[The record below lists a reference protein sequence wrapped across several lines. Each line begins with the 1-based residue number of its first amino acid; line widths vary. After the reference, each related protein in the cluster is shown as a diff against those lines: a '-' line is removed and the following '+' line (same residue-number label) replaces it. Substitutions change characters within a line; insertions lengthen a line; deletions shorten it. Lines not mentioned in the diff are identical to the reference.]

1 MKQDNVTP
9 IFLPNFG
16 YLMRDIPNELFEKLK
31 KESFEAESIRKTDFL
46 ENEFVSGLS
55 GSGVVKHFYVKD
67 SLKELNEFVL
77 ETFLE
82 YDKVFNYLQTIITL
96 SNPVP
101 LVAGT
106 PWINVQKKHE
116 FNPNHIHD
124 GIASYTIWIKIPY
137 DVDTEIQNGRHAS
150 TFEFSYNSITGSP
163 LNQILKIDK
172 SWEGKMIIFP
182 STLQHCV
189 YPFYTSDE
197 YRISIAGNI
206 LLDTSKSSNAG

>member
-96 SNPVP
+96 SNPVDKCSKE
-101 LVAGT
+101 AR
-106 PWINVQKKHE
+106 IQSK
-116 FNPNHIHD
+116 
-124 GIASYTIWIKIPY
+124 SYTRR
-137 DVDTEIQNGRHAS
+137 N
-150 TFEFSYNSITGSP
+150 
-163 LNQILKIDK
+163 
-172 SWEGKMIIFP
+172 
-182 STLQHCV
+182 CV
-189 YPFYTSDE
+189 LHY
-197 YRISIAGNI
+197 
-206 LLDTSKSSNAG
+206 LD